1 MVVVFGQKRQSREVP
16 FFGFHCQLEL
26 HDSNNDTVP
35 VLIRDPAAKVGL
47 VRLIR
52 LPVWTARRARGA
64 TVSPFGP
71 RRILPLMKRAG
82 LLVHGKGCGS
92 M

>member
-35 VLIRDPAAKVGL
+35 VLIRDPAACHTDELDDCANVKFL
-47 VRLIR
+47 SRIELSIR
-52 LPVWTARRARGA
+52 RGRDTRPTTDEDHA
-64 TVSPFGP
+64 K
-71 RRILPLMKRAG
+71 L
-82 LLVHGKGCGS
+82 HGG
-92 M
+92 